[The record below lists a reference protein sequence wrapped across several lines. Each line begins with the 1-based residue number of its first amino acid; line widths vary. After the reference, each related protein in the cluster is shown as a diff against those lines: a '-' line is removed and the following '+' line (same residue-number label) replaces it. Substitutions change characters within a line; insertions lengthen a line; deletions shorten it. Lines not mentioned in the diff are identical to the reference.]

1 MPLVVKWE
9 LSNQFVVLCMGA
21 DPEPDDS
28 IRNSHS
34 NCSVME
40 PNTGGP
46 KAAHF
51 LEV

>member
-1 MPLVVKWE
+1 MPLVVKRG
-9 LSNQFVVLCMGA
+9 LSNQFVVLCVGT

-28 IRNSHS
+28 IRRFHS

-46 KAAHF
+46 EAADF